1 MIRLILAAIV
11 LATPALAQNRPLCE
25 DHREAIAA
33 LTGKTE
39 AEARAALATMPGV
52 RTIRLLAPNQP
63 ATMDLR
69 PDRVTGLVRDGRVE
83 RIGCG

>member
-1 MIRLILAAIV
+1 MTHLILGALL
-11 LATPALAQNRPLCE
+11 LATPALAQPGAVCE

-39 AEARAALATMPGV
+39 AEARAALARLPGV
-52 RTIRLLAPNQP
+52 RTVRLLGPNQP

>member
-1 MIRLILAAIV
+1 MNRLVLAALL
-11 LATPALAQNRPLCE
+11 LATPAAAQNRAVCE
-25 DHREAIAA
+25 DHREAVAA

-39 AEARAALATMPGV
+39 AEARAALARMPGIRV
-52 RTIRLLAPNQP
+52 TRLLGPNQP

-69 PDRVTGLVRDGRVE
+69 EDRVTGLVRDGRIE

>member
-1 MIRLILAAIV
+1 VIRLILGALL
-11 LATPALAQNRPLCE
+11 LATPALAQSRATCE

-39 AEARAALATMPGV
+39 AEARAALARMPGV

-69 PDRVTGLVRDGRVE
+69 PDRVTGLVRDGRVAQ
-83 RIGCG
+83 IGCG